1 MTRHVVLAALLW
13 SSVAASG
20 SEVYTAAAS
29 HQSGSFFVEVDA
41 LVGVDVAQT
50 RALLTDYN
58 NLGRVNPA
66 IRESEILLTREPG
79 DYRVRTL
86 TRACVWFY
94 CKHIEQVQDVIE
106 SQDGSITAVVVPELS
121 DFRHGYARVN
131 LWQEPGGTRILI
143 RSEVEPDFWIP
154 PLIGPWLIKRKL
166 LSEALETAENLER
179 VAKKAPI
186 PHNTPPQK
194 N

>member
-1 MTRHVVLAALLW
+1 MKRCAALAALLW
-13 SSVAASG
+13 SIAATG
-20 SEVYTAAAS
+20 SEVYTAAVS
-29 HQSGSFFVEVDA
+29 HQSGSYFVEVDT
-41 LVGVDVAQT
+41 LVAIDMART
-50 RALLTDYN
+50 RELLTDYN
-58 NLGRVNPA
+58 HLGQVNPA
-66 IRESEILLTREPG
+66 IKESEILLTRKPG

-86 TRACVWFY
+86 TKACIWFY

-131 LWQEPGGTRILI
+131 LWQEPNGTRILI

-166 LSEALETAENLER
+166 LSEALETGDNLER
-179 VAKKAPI
+179 VAKKPPI
-186 PHNTPPQK
+186 PHNTPP
-194 N
+194 